1 MNITEFMKYIDL
13 IPGSEWCEIEYR
25 ARRKTPLVKVLS
37 EDFWNE
43 NDVPEEMKN
52 DVPEEMKTI
61 EVTVEESCGGE
72 GMGDEFW
79 LVLRVH
85 LDEDHLIRK
94 DGWYASYDGGYYDGD
109 LNEVEA
115 REVTRTEYFII

>member
-13 IPGSEWCEIEYR
+13 IPGSEWYEIEDR

-61 EVTVEESCGGE
+61 EVTVEESCSE
-72 GMGDEFW
+72 GVGDEMW

-85 LDEDHLIRK
+85 LGDDHLIRK
-94 DGWYASYDGGYYDGD
+94 DGWSSSYDDGYYDGD

-115 REVTRTEYFII
+115 REVTRTEYFVI